1 MALLLW
7 CWGYLQQTVEL
18 VARLL
23 KLSANYYKKVY
34 VMGFHERN
42 LTGTVT
48 GEMWLSNC
56 VLFGRRFSIRNSIKR
71 ERESG
76 REREKNDI
84 NWKDSYLFLL
94 SYLIS
99 FKCCRRFSEF
109 LFHFPHTYSL
119 HNLISCYS
127 LALKVLQYICVLI
140 FLYW

>member
-1 MALLLW
+1 M
-7 CWGYLQQTVEL
+7 QQTVEL

-71 ERESG
+71 E
-76 REREKNDI
+76 KNDI
-84 NWKDSYLFLL
+84 N
-94 SYLIS
+94 
-99 FKCCRRFSEF
+99 
-109 LFHFPHTYSL
+109 
-119 HNLISCYS
+119 
-127 LALKVLQYICVLI
+127 
-140 FLYW
+140 